1 MTIYESMLASYKREG
16 VNTATPNAEQEVCQK
31 ITLAGLRRG
40 GFFEHAAFYGGTCL
54 RLFHN
59 LPRWSED
66 MDFSL
71 TEKRDNIHLENYF
84 DAIREEFK
92 LAGFDVT
99 ISKKDKKAFGRVESA
114 FLKEN
119 TEAYDIKFQT
129 MKTVKVKI
137 ELDTDPPLTFAT
149 EQKLLLQPYSFMTRC
164 FTLPDLFAG
173 KMHALVYRAWQ
184 RRVKGRDWFDFEW
197 YVRNQIPLDFKHL
210 QERVKEF
217 SGEYISLEAFLDLLR
232 QRLSTTN
239 IDNVKQDVL
248 PYIDSARQEE
258 LTIWSNEYFLQLV
271 DLMKIQQ

>member
-1 MTIYESMLASYKREG
+1 MTIYESMLASYKKDG
-16 VNTATPNAEQEVCQK
+16 DTATPNAEQEVCQK
-31 ITLAGLRRG
+31 ITLAGLWRG

-54 RLFHN
+54 RLFHD

-71 TEKRDNIHLENYF
+71 TEKRSDIHLENYF

-99 ISKKDKKAFGRVESA
+99 ITKKDKKAFGRVESA

-129 MKTVKVKI
+129 KRMVKVKI
-137 ELDTDPPLTFAT
+137 ELDTNPPLMFTT
-149 EQKLLLQPYSFMTRC
+149 EQKLLLQPYSFMVRC
-164 FTLPDLFAG
+164 FALPDLFAG
-173 KMHALVYRAWQ
+173 KMHALVYRSWQ

-210 QERVKEF
+210 QERIKEF
-217 SGEYISLEAFLDLLR
+217 SGDDVSMDTFLALLR
-232 QRLSTTN
+232 EKLSSTN
-239 IDNVKQDVL
+239 IGNVKQDVL
-248 PYIDSARQEE
+248 PYIDSTQQEG
-258 LTIWSNEYFLQLV
+258 LSIWSNAYFLQLV
-271 DLMKIQQ
+271 DMMKILES

>member
-16 VNTATPNAEQEVCQK
+16 GRTETPNVEQEVCQK

-40 GFFEHAAFYGGTCL
+40 GFFDHAAFYGGTCL

-71 TEKRDNIHLENYF
+71 TEKRNDIHLENYF

-99 ISKKDKKAFGRVESA
+99 ITRKEKKAFGRVESA

-129 MKTVKVKI
+129 KKSVKVKI
-137 ELDTDPPLTFAT
+137 ELDTDPPLMFAT
-149 EQKLLLQPYSFMTRC
+149 EQKLLIQPYSFMTRC
-164 FTLPDLFAG
+164 FTLPDLYAG

-184 RRVKGRDWFDFEW
+184 KRVKGRDWFDFEW

-210 QERVKEF
+210 QERIKEF
-217 SGEYISLEAFLDLLR
+217 SGEDVSLEAFLDLLR
-232 QRLSTTN
+232 QRLSTTD

-248 PYIDSARQEE
+248 PYIDSSRQEE
-258 LTIWSNEYFLQLV
+258 LAIWSNEYFLQLV
-271 DLMKIQQ
+271 DLMKVQQ

>member
-16 VNTATPNAEQEVCQK
+16 GSTATPNAEQEVCQK
-31 ITLAGLRRG
+31 IVLAGLRRG

-54 RLFHN
+54 RLFHG
-59 LPRWSED
+59 LPRWSEN

-71 TEKRDNIHLENYF
+71 TGKRNDIHLENYF

-99 ISKKDKKAFGRVESA
+99 ITKKDKKAFGRVESA

-119 TEAYDIKFQT
+119 TETYDIQFQT
-129 MKTVKVKI
+129 KRMVKVKI
-137 ELDTDPPLTFAT
+137 ELDTDPPLSFAT

-164 FTLPDLFAG
+164 FALPDLFAG

-210 QERVKEF
+210 QERIKEF
-217 SGEYISLEAFLDLLR
+217 SGEDVSLEAFLALLR
-232 QRLSTTN
+232 ERLSTTN

-248 PYIDSARQEE
+248 PYIDSTQQEG
-258 LTIWSNEYFLQLV
+258 LSIWSNAYFLQLV
-271 DLMKIQQ
+271 DLMKVQQ

>member
-16 VNTATPNAEQEVCQK
+16 GRTETPNVEHEVCQK

-40 GFFEHAAFYGGTCL
+40 GFFDHAAFYGGTCL

-71 TEKRDNIHLENYF
+71 TEKRNDIHLENYF

-99 ISKKDKKAFGRVESA
+99 ITKKEKKAFGRVESA

-129 MKTVKVKI
+129 KKSVKVKI
-137 ELDTDPPLTFAT
+137 ELDTDPPLMFAT
-149 EQKLLLQPYSFMTRC
+149 EQKLLIQPYSFMPRC
-164 FTLPDLFAG
+164 FTLPDLYAG

-184 RRVKGRDWFDFEW
+184 KRVKGRDWFDFEW

-210 QERVKEF
+210 QERIKEF
-217 SGEYISLEAFLDLLR
+217 SGEDVSLEAFLDLLR
-232 QRLSTTN
+232 QRLSTTD

-248 PYIDSARQEE
+248 PYIDSSRQEE
-258 LTIWSNEYFLQLV
+258 LAIWSNEYFLQLV
-271 DLMKIQQ
+271 DLMKVQQ